1 MKFNNKEMELKIMI
15 ITNRNFSDIIQSFIT
30 NEINVI
36 LNKYNNMD
44 SEKIQ
49 KVEALISRINDGEFK
64 KELLLDF
71 DETLKLATEIGD
83 RNVDYFT
90 IKMYLW
96 IKSNTD
102 LDLSIDAVDRAMQ
115 EVEESGYCEIN
126 DNTMIYIE
134 GTNLK
139 GIAVEKLKTMLEDNY
154 FVDKLLDKDSLIEYF
169 INDTSKEEV
178 IRELVNGIEIEELLD
193 MDIQDIFNNNY
204 NQHYM
209 YAQLDC

>member
-1 MKFNNKEMELKIMI
+1 M
-15 ITNRNFSDIIQSFIT
+15 
-30 NEINVI
+30 
-36 LNKYNNMD
+36 
-44 SEKIQ
+44 
-49 KVEALISRINDGEFK
+49 
-64 KELLLDF
+64 
-71 DETLKLATEIGD
+71 
-83 RNVDYFT
+83 DYFT

>member
-1 MKFNNKEMELKIMI
+1 MI

>member
-1 MKFNNKEMELKIMI
+1 MGVKIMI
-15 ITNRNFSDIIQSFIT
+15 ITDRNFSDIIQSFIS
-30 NEINVI
+30 NEINAI

-49 KVEALISRINDGEFK
+49 KVEALILKINDEEFK

-71 DETLKLATEIGD
+71 DKTLKLSTEIGD
-83 RNVDYFT
+83 KYVDYFT
-90 IKMYLW
+90 IKIYLW

-102 LDLSIDAVDRAMQ
+102 LDLNMDAVDRVIQ
-115 EVEESGYCEIN
+115 EVEENRYCEIN

-139 GIAVEKLKTMLEDNY
+139 DIAVEKLETMLEDSY
-154 FVDKLLDKDSLIEYF
+154 FVDKILDKDSLIEYF
-169 INDTSKEEV
+169 INGTSKDEV

-193 MDIQDIFNNNY
+193 MNIQTIFENNY
-204 NQHYM
+204 NEHYM
-209 YAQLDC
+209 YAELNC

>member
-1 MKFNNKEMELKIMI
+1 MI
-15 ITNRNFSDIIQSFIT
+15 ITDRNFSDVIKSFIT
-30 NEINVI
+30 NEINAI
-36 LNKYNNMD
+36 INKYSNID

-49 KVEALISRINDGEFK
+49 KVEALISRINDEEFK

-102 LDLSIDAVDRAMQ
+102 LDLNIDAVDRVMQ
-115 EVEESGYCEIN
+115 EIEENGYCEIN

-139 GIAVEKLKTMLEDNY
+139 GIAVEKLKTMLEDSY
-154 FVDKLLDKDSLIEYF
+154 FVDKLLDKDSLIDAR
-169 INDTSKEEV
+169 I
-178 IRELVNGIEIEELLD
+178 
-193 MDIQDIFNNNY
+193 
-204 NQHYM
+204 
-209 YAQLDC
+209 

>member
-1 MKFNNKEMELKIMI
+1 MI
-15 ITNRNFSDIIQSFIT
+15 VTDRNFSDIIQSFIS
-30 NEINVI
+30 NEIKAI
-36 LNKYNNMD
+36 LNKYTNMD
-44 SEKIQ
+44 LEKIQ
-49 KVEALISRINDGEFK
+49 KVEALISKINDEEFK

-71 DETLKLATEIGD
+71 DKTLKLSTEIGD
-83 RNVDYFT
+83 KYVDYFT

-102 LDLSIDAVDRAMQ
+102 LDLNMDAVDRVIQ
-115 EVEESGYCEIN
+115 EVEENGYCEIN

-139 GIAVEKLKTMLEDNY
+139 DIAVEKLETMLEDSY

-169 INDTSKEEV
+169 INGTSKDQV

-193 MDIQDIFNNNY
+193 MNIQNIFENNY

>member
-1 MKFNNKEMELKIMI
+1 
-15 ITNRNFSDIIQSFIT
+15 
-30 NEINVI
+30 
-36 LNKYNNMD
+36 MD

-49 KVEALISRINDGEFK
+49 KVEALISRIKDEEFK

-71 DETLKLATEIGD
+71 DETLKLATEIGY

-102 LDLSIDAVDRAMQ
+102 LDLNIDAVDKVMQ
-115 EVEESGYCEIN
+115 EVEENGYCEIN

-139 GIAVEKLKTMLEDNY
+139 GISVEKLKTMLEDNY

-209 YAQLDC
+209 YEKLDC